1 MAPRKEQPVKLSL
14 DFIKENIREAITLKQ
29 AILETPPL
37 LEAIHT
43 VSERC
48 LEALRGGNKIL
59 FAGNG
64 GSAGDAQ
71 HLAAEL
77 VGRYKL
83 DRPGLPA
90 VALTTDTSMLTAIA
104 NDYGYEQVF
113 ARQVEANGCAGDVF
127 FGITTSGNSR
137 NVLAAIEKAKQK
149 NIVTV
154 GLAGSG
160 GAIQNSCDYCISV
173 PSNDTARIQ
182 ECHIMIG
189 QIICGYIENSLFAR
203 Q

>member
-1 MAPRKEQPVKLSL
+1 MTQLSL
-14 DFIKENIREAITLKQ
+14 DYIKANIQEAVSLKQ
-29 AILETPPL
+29 AILENRHL
-37 LEAIHT
+37 LETIHK
-43 VSERC
+43 VAERC
-48 LEALRGGNKIL
+48 LGALQQGNKIL

-90 VALTTDTSMLTAIA
+90 IALTTDTSMLTSIG

-113 ARQVEANGCAGDVF
+113 ARQLEANGRAGDVF
-127 FGITTSGNSR
+127 FGITTSGNSK
-137 NVLAAIEKAKQK
+137 NVLAAIDSAKEK

-154 GLAGSG
+154 ALAGNG
-160 GAIQNSCDYCISV
+160 GAIQNICDYCISV

-189 QIICGYIENSLFAR
+189 QIICGYIETALFGR

>member
-1 MAPRKEQPVKLSL
+1 MTHLSL
-14 DFIKENIREAITLKQ
+14 DFIKANIQEAIVLKQ
-29 AILETPPL
+29 AILETQPL
-37 LEAIHT
+37 LETIHK

-48 LEALRGGNKIL
+48 LEALRQGNKIL

-90 VALTTDTSMLTAIA
+90 IALTTDTSMLTAIG

-113 ARQVEANGCAGDVF
+113 ARQLDANGRAGDVF
-127 FGITTSGNSR
+127 FGITTSGNSK
-137 NVLAAIEKAKQK
+137 NVLVAIEKAKER

-173 PSNDTARIQ
+173 PSTDTARIQ

-189 QIICGYIENSLFAR
+189 QIICGYIETTLFGR
-203 Q
+203 

>member
-1 MAPRKEQPVKLSL
+1 MTHLSL
-14 DFIKENIREAITLKQ
+14 DFIKANIQEAIALKQ
-29 AILETPPL
+29 AILGSRLL
-37 LEAIHT
+37 LETIHE

-48 LEALRGGNKIL
+48 LEALRQGNKIL

-90 VALTTDTSMLTAIA
+90 IALTTDTSMLTAIG

-113 ARQVEANGCAGDVF
+113 ARQLDANGRAGDVF
-127 FGITTSGNSR
+127 FGITTSGNSK
-137 NVLAAIEKAKQK
+137 NVLAAVEKAKEK

-160 GAIQNSCDYCISV
+160 GAIQNRCDYCIGV
-173 PSNDTARIQ
+173 PSTDTARIQ

-189 QIICGYIENSLFAR
+189 QIICGYIETALFGR
-203 Q
+203 

>member
-1 MAPRKEQPVKLSL
+1 MTHLSL
-14 DFIKENIREAITLKQ
+14 DFIKANIQEAIALKQ
-29 AILETPPL
+29 AVLETQPL
-37 LEAIHT
+37 LETIHK

-48 LEALRGGNKIL
+48 LEALRQGNKIL

-90 VALTTDTSMLTAIA
+90 IALTTDTSMLTAIG

-113 ARQVEANGCAGDVF
+113 ARQLDANGRAGDVF
-127 FGITTSGNSR
+127 FGITTSGNSK
-137 NVLAAIEKAKQK
+137 NVLAAIEKAKEK

-173 PSNDTARIQ
+173 PSTDTARIQ

-189 QIICGYIENSLFAR
+189 QIICGYIETTLFGR
-203 Q
+203 

>member
-1 MAPRKEQPVKLSL
+1 MTQLSI
-14 DFIKENIREAITLKQ
+14 DFIKENVQDAIALKQ
-29 AILETPPL
+29 AILENGPL
-37 LEAIHT
+37 LETIHR

-48 LEALRGGNKIL
+48 LEALQQGNKIL

-90 VALTTDTSMLTAIA
+90 IALTTDTSMLTAIG

-113 ARQVEANGCAGDVF
+113 ARQVEANGRAGDVF
-127 FGITTSGNSR
+127 FGITTSGNSK
-137 NVLAAIEKAKQK
+137 NVLVAIEKAKEK

-154 GLAGSG
+154 GLAGNG

-173 PSNDTARIQ
+173 PSKDTARIQ

-189 QIICGYIENSLFAR
+189 QIICGYIETALFGHL
-203 Q
+203 

>member
-1 MAPRKEQPVKLSL
+1 MTQLSL
-14 DFIKENIREAITLKQ
+14 DYIEANIQEAIVLKQ
-29 AILETPPL
+29 AILKNRQL
-37 LEAIHT
+37 LET
-43 VSERC
+43 VHKVAERC
-48 LEALRGGNKIL
+48 LEALQQGNKIL

-90 VALTTDTSMLTAIA
+90 IALTTDTSMLTAIG

-113 ARQVEANGCAGDVF
+113 ARQLEANGRAGDVF
-127 FGITTSGNSR
+127 FGITTSGNSK
-137 NVLAAIEKAKQK
+137 NVLLAIEKAKEK

-160 GAIQNSCDYCISV
+160 GAIQNSCDYCIGV

-189 QIICGYIENSLFAR
+189 QIICGYIETTLFGR

>member
-1 MAPRKEQPVKLSL
+1 MKLSL
-14 DFIKENIREAITLKQ
+14 DFIKENIRQAVVLKQ
-29 AILETPPL
+29 AILENQPL
-37 LEAIHT
+37 LETIHN
-43 VSERC
+43 VAERC
-48 LEALRGGNKIL
+48 LEALKGGNKIL

-71 HLAAEL
+71 HLAAEI

-90 VALTTDTSMLTAIA
+90 IALTTDTSMLTAIA

-137 NVLAAIEKAKQK
+137 NVLAAIEKARQM

-154 GLAGSG
+154 GLAGGG
-160 GAIQNSCDYCISV
+160 GAIQNMCDYCINV

-189 QIICGYIENSLFAR
+189 QIICGYIETTLFGR
-203 Q
+203 E

>member
-1 MAPRKEQPVKLSL
+1 MTHLSL
-14 DFIKENIREAITLKQ
+14 DFIKANIQEAIALKQ
-29 AILETPPL
+29 TILETQPL
-37 LEAIHT
+37 LETIHQ

-48 LEALRGGNKIL
+48 LEALRQDNKIL
-59 FAGNG
+59 LAGNG

-90 VALTTDTSMLTAIA
+90 VALTTDTSMLTAIG

-113 ARQVEANGCAGDVF
+113 ARQLDANGRAGDVF
-127 FGITTSGNSR
+127 FGITTSGNSK
-137 NVLAAIEKAKQK
+137 NVLAAIEKAKEK

-160 GAIQNSCDYCISV
+160 GAIQNCCDYCISV
-173 PSNDTARIQ
+173 PSSDTARIQ

-189 QIICGYIENSLFAR
+189 QIICGYIETTLFGR
-203 Q
+203 

>member
-1 MAPRKEQPVKLSL
+1 VKLSL
-14 DFIKENIREAITLKQ
+14 DFIKENIRQAVVLKQ
-29 AILETPPL
+29 AILENQPL
-37 LEAIHT
+37 LETIHN
-43 VSERC
+43 VAERC
-48 LEALRGGNKIL
+48 LEALKGGNKIL

-71 HLAAEL
+71 HLAAEI

-90 VALTTDTSMLTAIA
+90 IALTTDTSMLTAIA

-137 NVLAAIEKAKQK
+137 NVLAAIEKARQM

-154 GLAGSG
+154 GLAGGG
-160 GAIQNSCDYCISV
+160 GAIQNMCDYCINV

-189 QIICGYIENSLFAR
+189 QIICGYIETTLFGR
-203 Q
+203 E

>member
-1 MAPRKEQPVKLSL
+1 MKLSI
-14 DFIKENIREAITLKQ
+14 DFIKENIREAIALKQ
-29 AILETPPL
+29 AVLENQPL
-37 LEAIHT
+37 LET
-43 VSERC
+43 VHNVAERC
-48 LEALRGGNKIL
+48 LEALKCGNKIL

-71 HLAAEL
+71 HLAAEI

-90 VALTTDTSMLTAIA
+90 IALTTDTSMLTAIA
-104 NDYGYEQVF
+104 NDYGYEKVF
-113 ARQVEANGCAGDVF
+113 ARQVQANGCAGDVF

-137 NVLAAIEKAKQK
+137 NVLAAIEKAREK
-149 NIVTV
+149 NLVTV

-160 GAIQNSCDYCISV
+160 GAIQNMCDYCISV
-173 PSNDTARIQ
+173 PSSDTARIQ

-189 QIICGYIENSLFAR
+189 QIICGYIETTLFGR